1 MLPRDC
7 QCVSL
12 FDPLDHKV
20 LLPEMEENEGEPII
34 PQALFGPLRLPEWLS
49 IFLANY
55 LSDIVDDRAEE
66 REAGRDD
73 LLVVL
78 HDELDGVLLQLR
90 EEHLR
95 RVPDQRHRQLQGQ
108 RHVADDLQSEGTV

>member
-1 MLPRDC
+1 M
-7 QCVSL
+7 L
-12 FDPLDHKV
+12 FDKNRNRSLKHQIKYFIFRGKIQLDHS
-20 LLPEMEENEGEPII
+20 LENQRNGSNSE
-34 PQALFGPLRLPEWLS
+34 
-49 IFLANY
+49 NY
-55 LSDIVDDRAEE
+55 LSDVVDDWAEE
-66 REAGRDD
+66 GEAGRDD